1 MTSRKS
7 SARVAVAAEPKRARG
22 HLRVAAIL
30 DAAAALFAERG
41 YEATT
46 MTEVAARSRTAIGS
60 LYRFFPTKEALAE
73 ALSLRYGAMM
83 GEGLDAI
90 AVNAGGMASAELA
103 NALIDLLLERRRQR
117 TAVAALL
124 DRLDEGDRRRAALR
138 VRILD
143 GIATILREAGAD
155 TFASSA
161 SQVVLQLLKGVSRLA
176 DDVGEDHA
184 AMGELRRALAL
195 YLDNLRGR
203 SPVGA
208 GPG

>member
-1 MTSRKS
+1 MASQKS
-7 SARVAVAAEPKRARG
+7 STCVAPVAAEPKRARG

-90 AVNAGGMASAELA
+90 AETAGGMASAALA
-103 NALIDLLLERRRQR
+103 DALIDLLLERRRQR

-143 GIATILREAGAD
+143 GIAATLREAGAD
-155 TFASSA
+155 AFASGA

-176 DDVGEDHA
+176 DEVGEDHEA
-184 AMGELRRALAL
+184 VGELRRALAL
-195 YLDNLRGR
+195 YLDNLRER
-203 SPVGA
+203 SRTGA
-208 GPG
+208 E